1 MYASAVGG
9 EGERSGGKSCMQ
21 ANNINRLFGDSK
33 IVLKFEFE
41 FDTYKKLTENGERTD
56 CSHKKRVVD
65 WREWNPNEISKSK

>member
-1 MYASAVGG
+1 MKKIMYASAVGG

-41 FDTYKKLTENGERTD
+41 FDTSKKLTENGERTD
-56 CSHKKRVVD
+56 CSHKKAGGGLKGVKY
-65 WREWNPNEISKSK
+65 E